1 MLTINKN
8 LSIINNKVGGISM
21 LKFLKKLFTKKNNA
35 NEIISLFGN
44 KQDAVVQMGGD
55 YCGDVC

>member
-1 MLTINKN
+1 MF
-8 LSIINNKVGGISM
+8 
-21 LKFLKKLFTKKNNA
+21 KFLKKLFTKKSTA
-35 NEIISLFGN
+35 NEIVSLFGN